1 MNIAYLINQYPKVSH
16 SFIRREI
23 LELENQ
29 GLSITRIA
37 MRGWSESLVDSTD
50 IAEKEKTIFLLKEP
64 VISFLINVIKCL
76 ITHPAQFVC
85 ALKMCFKLA
94 RFSDR
99 LFIYNIIY
107 FIEACSLVS
116 TLKRYNIRH
125 IHSHFG
131 TNSTEV
137 ALYAHLISGITYSFT
152 VHGPE
157 EFDRPINIGLTQ
169 KINNA
174 KFIIAITHF
183 CASQLYRWCNYK
195 HWKKIKIVGCG
206 LDNKFL
212 NNDEIICTTEDNKT
226 LVCVGRICEQK
237 GQLFLI
243 DAVNDVLKSGHQI
256 KLILAGDGE
265 MRSQVENKIKEYGIS
280 EYVSITGWISSDD
293 VKKYILQ
300 SRAMILPSFA
310 EGLPVVIMEAMALK
324 RPVITT
330 YIAGIPELVTHK
342 KNGWL
347 FPAGD
352 NQALS
357 AAMIECLS
365 CSAEQ
370 LKSIGLHSFRAVK
383 TSHDI
388 VSEAGKLKKLFSE

>member
-23 LELENQ
+23 LELETQ
-29 GLSITRIA
+29 GVSVARIA
-37 MRGWSESLVDSTD
+37 MRGWNEALVDPTD
-50 IAEKEKTIFLLKEP
+50 VAEKEKTIFLLKES
-64 VISFLINVIKCL
+64 VISFLFNVFRCL
-76 ITHPAQFVC
+76 ITYPSQFIY
-85 ALKMCFKLA
+85 ALIMCIKLA

-107 FIEACSLVS
+107 FVEACTLVS
-116 TLKRYNIRH
+116 TLKRLNIRH
-125 IHSHFG
+125 VHSHFG

-137 ALYAHLISGITYSFT
+137 ALYAHLISGVTYSFT

-157 EFDRPINIGLTQ
+157 EFDRPINIGLTH

-174 KFIIAITHF
+174 KFVVAITHF
-183 CASQLYRWCNYK
+183 CASQLYRWCSYE
-195 HWKKIKIVGCG
+195 HWSKVKIVGCG

-212 NNDEIICTTEDNKT
+212 NNDAIVPTAVDNKT

-237 GQLFLI
+237 GQLFLL
-243 DAVNDVLKSGHQI
+243 DAINDVLKSGYQL

-265 MRSQVENKIKEYGIS
+265 MRSQVESKIQEYGIS
-280 EYVSITGWISSDD
+280 EHVLITGWISSDD

-330 YIAGIPELVTHK
+330 YIAGIPELVTHN

-352 NQALS
+352 NHALS
-357 AAMIECLS
+357 AAIIECLS

-370 LKSIGLHSFRAVK
+370 LELIGMHSFHAVK
-383 TSHDI
+383 ISHDI
-388 VSEAGKLKKLFSE
+388 VLEAGKLKELFFE